1 MAGVNLASKFSPKV
15 SKVLKEKT
23 VIGGLTNR
31 DYEWTG
37 VDTVKVYTR
46 NTFATV
52 DYDRNGGAE
61 RYGNGNN
68 ATTSI
73 QTWQVQ
79 QDSAFNIII
88 DRLDNDQQMGV
99 LKPGELLADQL
110 REQIVPEVDAYV
122 LACMVTAGAA
132 ASRDDIV
139 TDAAVSAS
147 NAWVDFLAIRAD
159 IENNEGGTEGFAAV
173 MLPKYY
179 QFLKQSGLVLDS
191 DKGQTK
197 LESGDLGLVD
207 GVRVRTSPSARLGTD
222 VNMIITHPSVTTF
235 ADVLTDYNTHKNPPG
250 ISGWKLEG
258 RVAYD
263 SFVDT
268 NKVNRLGIHKAA

>member
-1 MAGVNLASKFSPKV
+1 MAGFNNATLFSPKV
-15 SKVLKEKT
+15 SKVLKDKT

-31 DYEWTG
+31 DYKWTG
-37 VDTVKVYTR
+37 VDTVKIYTR
-46 NTFATV
+46 TTFATV
-52 DYDRNGGAE
+52 DYDRNGGSE

-73 QTWQVQ
+73 QTWTVE
-79 QDSAFNIII
+79 QDSAFNIIV

-110 REQIVPEVDAYV
+110 KEQIVPEVDAYV
-122 LACMVTAGAA
+122 LAAMVTAGAA

-139 TDAAVSAS
+139 TDAAVTAS

-159 IENNEGGTEGFAAV
+159 IMANEGGSEGFAAV

-179 QFLKQSGLVLDS
+179 NFLKQSGLVLDS

-207 GVRVRTSPSARLGTD
+207 GVRVRTAPASRLGTD

-235 ADVLTDYNTHKNPPG
+235 ADVLTDYTTHKNPPG
-250 ISGWKLEG
+250 ISGWKIEG

-263 SFVDT
+263 AFVDT
-268 NKVNRLGIHKAA
+268 NKVNRLGIHKSA

>member
-1 MAGVNLASKFSPKV
+1 MAGVNLATTFSPVV

-31 DYEWTG
+31 KYKWTG

-52 DYDRNGGAE
+52 DYDRNGGSE

-73 QTWQVQ
+73 QTWTVA
-79 QDSAFNIII
+79 QDSAFKIVI

-122 LACMVTAGAA
+122 LSAINTAGAA

-139 TDAAVSAS
+139 TDAAVTAS

-159 IENNEGGTEGFAAV
+159 IANNEGGTDGFKAV
-173 MLPKYY
+173 MLPAYY
-179 QFLKQSGLVLDS
+179 NFLKQSGLVLDS

-197 LESGDLGLVD
+197 LDSGDLGSVD
-207 GVRVRTSPSARLGTD
+207 GVAVRTAPSTRLGASI
-222 VNMIITHPSVTTF
+222 NMIITHPDVTCF
-235 ADVLTDYNTHKNPPG
+235 ADILADYVTHKNPIG
-250 ISGWKLEG
+250 ISGFVLEG

-263 SFVDT
+263 SFVDS
-268 NKVNRLGIHKAA
+268 NQVNRIGIHHA

>member
-1 MAGVNLASKFSPKV
+1 MASVNLAAKFSPVV

-31 DYEWTG
+31 KYDWKG

-52 DYDRNGGAE
+52 DYDRNGGSE

-73 QTWQVQ
+73 QTWTVD
-79 QDSAFNIII
+79 QDSAFKIII
-88 DRLDNDQQMGV
+88 DKLDNEQQMGV
-99 LKPGELLADQL
+99 LKPAELLADQV
-110 REQIVPEVDAYV
+110 REQIIPEVDAYV
-122 LACMVTAGAA
+122 LSVINTAGAA

-159 IENNEGGTEGFAAV
+159 IAANEGGTEGFKAV
-173 MLPKYY
+173 MLPSYY
-179 QFLKQSGLVLDS
+179 NFLKQSGLVLDS
-191 DKGQTK
+191 DKGQGK
-197 LESGDLGLVD
+197 LDSGDLGMVD
-207 GVRVRTSPSARLGTD
+207 GVAVRTAPAGRLGASI
-222 VNMIITHPSVTTF
+222 NMIITHPDVTCF
-235 ADVLTDYNTHKNPPG
+235 ADILTDYTTHKNPIG
-250 ISGWKLEG
+250 ISGYVIEG
-258 RVAYD
+258 RVTYD
-263 SFVDT
+263 AFVDT
-268 NKVNRLGIHKAA
+268 NQVNRIGIHHA

>member
-1 MAGVNLASKFSPKV
+1 MASVNLASKFSPKV
-15 SKVLKEKT
+15 SKVLKLKT
-23 VIGGLTNR
+23 VIGGLTNQN
-31 DYEWTG
+31 YEWQG

-46 NTFATV
+46 GTFTMN
-52 DYDRNGGAE
+52 DYDRDGGDN
-61 RYGNGNN
+61 RYGLTEN

-73 QTWQVQ
+73 QTWQVA
-79 QDSAFNIII
+79 QDSSFSGAI

-99 LKPGELLADQL
+99 LKPGEVLA
-110 REQIVPEVDAYV
+110 EQIRVEVVPEVDTYV
-122 LACMVTAGAA
+122 LSVINTAA
-132 ASRDDIV
+132 AAANRDDIV

-179 QFLKQSGLVLDS
+179 NFLKQSGLVLDS

-207 GVRVRTSPSARLGTD
+207 GVRVRTCPSSRLGSNI
-222 VNMIITHPSVTTF
+222 NMIITHPEVTTF
-235 ADVLTDYNTHKNPPG
+235 ADVLADYTTHKNPRG
-250 ISGWKLEG
+250 VNGWVLEG
-258 RVAYD
+258 RIAYD
-263 SFVDT
+263 AFVDT
-268 NKVNRLGIHKAA
+268 NRVNQIGVHHA